1 LAETVSIDNPQEIG
15 PFRKL
20 DTSDRRVAAVVYLVA
35 AAGAAA
41 VTSESGIDL
50 MWLTVVLPLVVIGM
64 YQIASGRPMA
74 ISDIESVK
82 IASGA
87 APFDVGHASATLG
100 FHGLLARPVWQVL
113 AFESGGYP
121 GHQAL
126 VTVDAYSGEVTGTF
140 AQSVESP

>member
-1 LAETVSIDNPQEIG
+1 MNDEGSEGFG

-35 AAGAAA
+35 AAGAAV
-41 VTSESGIDL
+41 VTLKAGIDL

-64 YQIASGRPMA
+64 YQVASGRRMSV
-74 ISDIESVK
+74 SDMESVR
-82 IASGA
+82 IASDA

-100 FHGLLARPVWQVL
+100 FHGMLARPVWQVL
-113 AFESGGYP
+113 AFESGDYP
-121 GHQAL
+121 RHQAL

-140 AQSVESP
+140 SQSVESP